1 MTCEVK
7 ISYFAILRDQRG
19 VSEEVLSFNG
29 TTPQELYSHLQ
40 EKFGLTF
47 KPENLRV
54 AVNDSF
60 APWNTSIKNGDRVA
74 FIPPVSGG

>member
-19 VSEEVLSFNG
+19 VSVEVLSFNG
-29 TTPQELYSHLQ
+29 TTPQELYSYLQ

-60 APWNTSIKNGDRVA
+60 APWQTELKSGDKVA